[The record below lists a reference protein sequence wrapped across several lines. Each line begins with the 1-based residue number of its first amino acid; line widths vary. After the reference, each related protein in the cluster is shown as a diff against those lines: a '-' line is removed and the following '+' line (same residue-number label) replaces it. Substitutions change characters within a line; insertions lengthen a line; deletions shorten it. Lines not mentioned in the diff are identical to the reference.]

1 MARIHPLA
9 RTEGLT
15 IEEVED
21 EVRVYGETSDVGC
34 VLNETAAIVWRSCDG
49 KRTLKDL
56 VAVVSEQLGTPAD
69 EDMVLMAWTGSR
81 LHGLLLSGYEH
92 EAAALSDSAA
102 ADSSTARASPAPLRS
117 PRRWSTPPPRRRSR
131 SVTLHVSVRSAS
143 EAQHQDPPRPAIAPG
158 SAGR

>member
-69 EDMVLMAWTGSR
+69 EDMVLMALDKLA
-81 LHGLLLSGYEH
+81 LHGLLLSGYEPRSSSA
-92 EAAALSDSAA
+92 ERLSRRRFFNRAGIAGAAAIAAPVVYAA
-102 ADSSTARASPAPLRS
+102 AAPAVAFGYAYTYPSDRRLKRNIRTLRG
-117 PRRWSTPPPRRRSR
+117 RR
-131 SVTLHVSVRSAS
+131 
-143 EAQHQDPPRPAIAPG
+143 
-158 SAGR
+158 